1 MCGICGKLELDPG
14 RPVDEGTIR
23 RMTRVLAHR
32 GPDDEGVY
40 VEGSLGLG
48 HRRLSILD
56 LSAAGHQPM
65 SSEDG
70 SRWIVFNGEI
80 YNYLELRADLER
92 RGHRFRSRTDTEVVL
107 KLYELHGPGCVLQ
120 LRGMFAFA
128 IWDSPRRR
136 LFLARDRLGKKPL
149 HYSPGPKAFV
159 FASEIK
165 AILQDPDFQRD
176 VDPVAIH
183 HYLTYQCV
191 PAPHSALKRIHKL
204 PPAHYLILEN
214 GRIETERYW
223 KLSYLPKIAV
233 RNERQLRDLEMEL
246 VQRLEDAVRLRLISD
261 VPLGA
266 FLSGGVDSSAVV
278 ALMSRMGTQPVKTFS
293 IGFNE
298 DAYDELSYARIV
310 AERFGTD
317 HTEFRV
323 KPDALEVL
331 PKLVWHYDEP
341 YADASAIPTY
351 YVSKLAREHVTVVLT
366 GDAGDESFAGY
377 DRYVAN
383 DFAQRLQWLAPLLSA
398 RAMRRV
404 IETVPHGRSPKNSI
418 WRIKRFL
425 KQLGKPPEHRNLGWL
440 TQFGSAEKKL
450 LCTDEFNAALNGN
463 QSEDLH
469 LSWYR
474 EAEAED
480 FLDRILYADVMTYL
494 PDDLLVKT
502 DIASMANSLEARAPF
517 LDHVFMEFAARIP
530 ADLKLRR
537 GQSKYVLKRAF
548 RSILPEQILRRGK
561 MGFSVPIDSWLRH
574 ELKEM
579 SNDLLLSPQSL
590 QRGYF
595 RREFLVKMLEEHA
608 AGKWNWHCEI
618 WNLMMLELWHRTF
631 IDG

>member
-1 MCGICGKLELDPG
+1 MCGICGKLELDPR
-14 RPVDEGTIR
+14 RPVEEATVR
-23 RMTRVLAHR
+23 RMVRVLAHR
-32 GPDDEGVY
+32 GPDDEGVH
-40 VEGSLGLG
+40 VEGPLGLG

-65 SSEDG
+65 SSDDG
-70 SRWIVFNGEI
+70 SLVIVFNGEI
-80 YNYLELRADLER
+80 YNFQELRADLER
-92 RGHRFRSRTDTEVVL
+92 SGQRFRSRSDTEVIL
-107 KLYELHGPGCVLQ
+107 KLYERDGPECVTR
-120 LRGMFAFA
+120 LRGMFALA

-149 HYSPGPKAFV
+149 HYSLGPTAFI

-165 AILQDPDFQRD
+165 AILQDPDFRRE

-191 PAPHSALKRIHKL
+191 PAPYSALKRIQKL

-214 GRIETERYW
+214 GRIETKRYW
-223 KLSYLPKIAV
+223 KLSYLPKYSV
-233 RNERQLRDLEMEL
+233 RNDRELRDLEVEL
-246 VQRLEDAVRLRLISD
+246 VDRLEEAVRIRLISD

-266 FLSGGVDSSAVV
+266 FLSGGLDSSAVV
-278 ALMSRMGTQPVKTFS
+278 ALMSRMGTKPVKTFS
-293 IGFNE
+293 IGFAE
-298 DAYDELSYARIV
+298 DAYDELAYARIV

-323 KPDALEVL
+323 RPNALEIL

-366 GDAGDESFAGY
+366 GDAGDENFAGY

-383 DFAQRLQWLAPLLSA
+383 DYARRLQRVLPALSNPA
-398 RAMRRV
+398 VLRAIDR
-404 IETVPHGRSPKNSI
+404 IPHGHSPKNPI
-418 WRIKRFL
+418 WRLKRFL
-425 KQLGKPPEHRNLGWL
+425 MQAGKAPEARNLGWL
-440 TQFGSAEKKL
+440 THFGSEEKKQV
-450 LCTDEFNAALNGN
+450 CTAEFNAVLNGSR
-463 QSEDLH
+463 SEELH
-469 LSWYR
+469 LRWYR
-474 EAEAED
+474 EADAED
-480 FLDRILYADVMTYL
+480 FLDAILYADVMTYL

-530 ADLKLRR
+530 ANLKLRS
-537 GQSKYVLKRAF
+537 GQSKYILKRAF
-548 RSILPEQILRRGK
+548 RDILPDPIRRRGK
-561 MGFSVPIDSWLRH
+561 MGFSVPIDYWLRH

-579 SNDLLLSPQSL
+579 SNDLLLSPRSL

-595 RREFLVKMLEEHA
+595 RREPLVTMLDQHA
-608 AGKWNWHCEI
+608 AGKWNWHSEI
-618 WNLMMLELWHRTF
+618 WNLMMLELWHREF
-631 IDG
+631 IDA